1 MLSFPVE
8 KVVQLEH
15 QSLLLEFDHLEL
27 IAQLRMLH
35 QSLEMLLFLL
45 LACRVTLYQLFQG

>member
-1 MLSFPVE
+1 MLSFHVE
-8 KVVQLEH
+8 KVVQIEH

-45 LACRVTLYQLFQG
+45 LACRVMLYQLFQG